1 MRDDFHNYVL
11 AKEERP
17 YHVVVISRELSE
29 TEELAE
35 PLMIWNV
42 PPFGCTCYPYFT
54 LRMLARTL
62 ELFIGD
68 HTDTNNPF
76 RWHNVQF
83 NLPCTT
89 GYDPSLLHVQL
100 IRFDGEVVVIVKV
113 LFDDGRFH
121 VLFYERV

>member
-1 MRDDFHNYVL
+1 MR
-11 AKEERP
+11 
-17 YHVVVISRELSE
+17 E

-35 PLMIWNV
+35 PLMLWTV
-42 PPFGCTCYPYFT
+42 TTFGWTCYPYFT

-76 RWHNVQF
+76 RWRNVQF

-89 GYDPSLLHVQL
+89 GYDPSLHHVRL
-100 IRFDGEVVVIVKV
+100 IHFDGEVVVIVVV
-113 LFDDGRFH
+113 LFDDGRFR
-121 VLFYERV
+121 VLVYERV